1 MNKEMIEVF
10 EEYNQTMLIYY
21 IVMNIVEDKYI
32 NLSLLLF
39 HLINIRRLYKMI
51 ELNFDHEM
59 LNKQVDVQLVMQQLI
74 E

>member
-21 IVMNIVEDKYI
+21 IVMNIVEDKHI